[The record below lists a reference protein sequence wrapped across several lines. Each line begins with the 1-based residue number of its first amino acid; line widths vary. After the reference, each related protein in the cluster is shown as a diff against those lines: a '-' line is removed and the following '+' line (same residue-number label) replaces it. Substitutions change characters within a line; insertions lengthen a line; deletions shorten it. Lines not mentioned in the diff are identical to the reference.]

1 MGGFDLDAAQA
12 VGADSD
18 VERYQTLDQLAL
30 LIDKSLVV
38 AEDSHFGTRYRMLE
52 TVRQYALEK
61 LGESG
66 EADAVRDGRRDH
78 YATVAAQLDSPGRTG
93 HQRLVE
99 QAEIEMDNLRAAF
112 AWCRENGEITTA
124 LRLASTLQP
133 LWLMRGR
140 IQEGTA
146 WLDAALCDAKVHD
159 VEVSP
164 AVRARALA
172 DKAALEATQSI
183 HENIDEARQALAI
196 ARELDD
202 KALLVRAL
210 TACGGLAVYDAEAAR
225 PYFDEALDLA
235 RALGDDWRL
244 SQILGWQAFAAITGA
259 GDPTATRVAGEE
271 GAMSPMRSAT
281 SSTRACAAGAWLWR
295 GCGKPILPKLSPN
308 CGIWWPNPRRRMTNS
323 AGCRAC

>member
-112 AWCRENGEITTA
+112 AWLPRKRGNHNRTAARLDVAAVVADAGAHTGRHCLARCRA
-124 LRLASTLQP
+124 LRCQ
-133 LWLMRGR
+133 G
-140 IQEGTA
+140 
-146 WLDAALCDAKVHD
+146 
-159 VEVSP
+159 
-164 AVRARALA
+164 
-172 DKAALEATQSI
+172 
-183 HENIDEARQALAI
+183 
-196 ARELDD
+196 
-202 KALLVRAL
+202 
-210 TACGGLAVYDAEAAR
+210 
-225 PYFDEALDLA
+225 
-235 RALGDDWRL
+235 
-244 SQILGWQAFAAITGA
+244 
-259 GDPTATRVAGEE
+259 
-271 GAMSPMRSAT
+271 
-281 SSTRACAAGAWLWR
+281 
-295 GCGKPILPKLSPN
+295 
-308 CGIWWPNPRRRMTNS
+308 PRRGSVARSSRPGARRQGRTRGNAKHPREHRRGPAS
-323 AGCRAC
+323 SCYRS